1 MPRAKK
7 NSKLPD
13 LPVLTETPDGDIPI
27 LTEVLHEEP
36 RGPVTVPLTDLQCRQ
51 IAEQI
56 APHLEALLREK
67 FAKHFDALW
76 EESWHEVEQNL
87 PELIRDKLSPR
98 PRHSPK

>member
-13 LPVLTETPDGDIPI
+13 LPVLTELPDGDIPI
-27 LTEVLHEEP
+27 LTEVLHEAP
-36 RGPVTVPLTDLQCRQ
+36 PVPGAGPLTDLQSRQ

-67 FAKHFDALW
+67 FARHFDALW

-87 PELIRDKLSPR
+87 PELIRDKLAPHR
-98 PRHSPK
+98 SPK

>member
-7 NSKLPD
+7 NSRVSD
-13 LPVLTETPDGDIPI
+13 LPVLTESPDADIPV

-36 RGPVTVPLTDLQCRQ
+36 PAPGTGPLTDLQCRQ

-56 APHLEALLREK
+56 APHLEALLRAK

-87 PELIRDKLSPR
+87 PELIRDKLALR
-98 PRHSPK
+98 PSRSPK